1 MPFKNLGG
9 YVGKLIFE
17 SHIYLGFVIYFS
29 NLNFFLPILFL
40 FLQARHQMFSAK
52 QTKIKW
58 VCFFTSTLNSC
69 LFISQHSCHKAIMG
83 HGVCSEI
90 GSWIAKVL
98 HVKTQV
104 YQKIFFQ
111 CWSNSTGFQ
120 LLIIWD
126 NLYKDKLH
134 SLFLIW
140 FKETF

>member
-40 FLQARHQMFSAK
+40 FLQARHQMFTAK

-90 GSWIAKVL
+90 GSWNSQSTAGISENTGISEDLFPVLVKFYRIPIA
-98 HVKTQV
+98 
-104 YQKIFFQ
+104 Y
-111 CWSNSTGFQ
+111 
-120 LLIIWD
+120 
-126 NLYKDKLH
+126 NLG
-134 SLFLIW
+134 
-140 FKETF
+140 